1 MNRTLEE
8 ATVKRHRPESRDQL
22 RKHLGDFVAAYNV
35 ARRLNTLKGLTP
47 YERTLAR
54 PLLNLPAHVR
64 RAGVPFIVDPRQ
76 EEAAP
81 NRPACGQASYVMIG
95 ADRRR

>member
-47 YERTLAR
+47 YERSL
-54 PLLNLPAHVR
+54 
-64 RAGVPFIVDPRQ
+64 VPFLTCRRMSD
-76 EEAAP
+76 A
-81 NRPACGQASYVMIG
+81 QASHLS
-95 ADRRR
+95 